1 MSENTDNIIYDV
13 VYADPPWQ
21 QSRGGKK
28 DARPKSSGMELPY
41 QTIGLEEIESI
52 LSNYP
57 SKVLFLWTIDK
68 YLHEAESIGNN
79 LGYKLHARIIWD
91 KVTGIPAA
99 FTIRYS
105 HEYLLWMYKSPML
118 PINIEVRGKYRDVIT
133 EQVTAHSKKPVKAY
147 EMIEAFYPDA
157 SKIELFARNYRQGW
171 DSWGNQLIQSILD
184 EVEK

>member
-1 MSENTDNIIYDV
+1 MNKNTDNIIYDV

-28 DARPKSSGMELPY
+28 SARPKSSGLELPY
-41 QTIGLEEIESI
+41 QTIGLDEIEEI
-52 LSNYP
+52 LGRYP

-68 YLHEAESIGNN
+68 YLYKAESIGNN
-79 LGYKLHARIIWD
+79 LSYKLHARIIWD

-133 EQVTAHSKKPVKAY
+133 EQVTAHSKKPLKAY

-157 SKIELFARNYRQGW
+157 TKIELFARNYRHGW
-171 DSWGNQLIQSILD
+171 ESVGNQLNQSILD